1 MVLNMGKEDLRGLS
15 PGSVQPAGK
24 PRPFLA
30 HPRKSRPPPPRP
42 QPRGSLV
49 PARCRVPAAPQHQ
62 ANQRVGPLRAKA
74 QARTAF
80 VRG

>member
-30 HPRKSRPPPPRP
+30 HPRKSRPPPPARSP
-42 QPRGSLV
+42 GAAWYPRVAGS
-49 PARCRVPAAPQHQ
+49 R
-62 ANQRVGPLRAKA
+62 LRRSTKLTSAL
-74 QARTAF
+74 
-80 VRG
+80 GL